1 MYDGMCEEMKA
12 KEVELESC
20 KLWLDEF
27 ENAHTENLLEAEKV
41 DFTLT
46 DEQATKISEQ
56 ISKKIDD
63 RISKELK
70 LFGKKM
76 DRKFAEMDT
85 QLKGLQDNGSNY
97 LIPKTILTSKASL
110 L

>member
-1 MYDGMCEEMKA
+1 M
-12 KEVELESC
+12 
-20 KLWLDEF
+20 
-27 ENAHTENLLEAEKV
+27 LEAEKV

-70 LFGKKM
+70 LFGKKI
-76 DRKFAEMDT
+76 DRNFAEMDT
-85 QLKGLQDNGSNY
+85 QLKRLQDNGSNY
-97 LIPKTILTSKASL
+97 RIPKIILTPKAS
-110 L
+110 